1 MMVKKLETTTDYAG
15 LPGIYFRKLL
25 DTIVSVGNLDRDG
38 LTILDYGAGYGVL
51 RRMLNARNAKV
62 KVVNYDVVPELTDID
77 DWHDVN
83 FDIVVANE
91 VFCYL
96 EASQLERLLTEFRQ
110 KNENAELII
119 GISKQSFVNNI
130 GKVILGKWNA
140 HILTKLKPKDELSV
154 LSKYMEIISHKS
166 VWYLADVYRFRFKT
180 TPA

>member
-1 MMVKKLETTTDYAG
+1 
-15 LPGIYFRKLL
+15 
-25 DTIVSVGNLDRDG
+25 
-38 LTILDYGAGYGVL
+38 
-51 RRMLNARNAKV
+51 
-62 KVVNYDVVPELTDID
+62 
-77 DWHDVN
+77 
-83 FDIVVANE
+83 
-91 VFCYL
+91 L

-140 HILTKLKPKDELSV
+140 HILAKLKPKDELSV